1 MNIKQPGHWQGEAQP
16 VGVFLGGAS
25 TDDDGLRLLDIHSSE
40 SPRQALDPEL
50 IARAGEGVCAFLDRV
65 RAALVA
71 HRDGEPHPRFGFD
84 ALPEDDRRMLGEI
97 LGEGE
102 VTIGLGLDPRFEAR
116 ESVLPGLWRV
126 RVVEPDGSLLQ
137 EWLEIGDVPEVVRA
151 GAQALTRPELVP
163 PERAPEGAMN
173 AMPVL
178 VEVAERMRARADGQ
192 ANHVINF
199 TLMPMTPVDT
209 TLIARVLGRA
219 PFDASSRG
227 FGSCKVHLTGHRGVW
242 GVQFFNGMGKVILD
256 TLEIGDVPVALLA
269 AQDDYAESA
278 LRLGE
283 ILEAYRA

>member
-16 VGVFLGGAS
+16 VGVFLGTPGA
-25 TDDDGLRLLDIHSSE
+25 DEDGLRLLDIHSSE
-40 SPRQALDPEL
+40 SPRQALDPDL

-65 RAALVA
+65 RDALA
-71 HRDGEPHPRFGFD
+71 SHREGEDHPRFGFD
-84 ALPEDDRRMLGEI
+84 ALPGDDRRVLDEI

-116 ESVLPGLWRV
+116 ESVLPGLWHV
-126 RVVEPDGSLLQ
+126 RVVEAGGSVAQ
-137 EWLEIGDVPEVVRA
+137 EWLEIGDVPVVVRA
-151 GAQALTRPELVP
+151 GAQALTRPDLVV
-163 PERAPEGAMN
+163 PESAPEGTMN

-178 VEVAERMRARADGQ
+178 GEVADRMGRHVPGRP
-192 ANHVINF
+192 NHVINF

-219 PFDASSRG
+219 PFDSSSRG

-242 GVQFFNGMGKVILD
+242 GVQYFNGMGKVILD

-283 ILEAYRA
+283 ILEAYRR